1 MARQSF
7 RSSFTGALRLSLSGA
22 VLFFA
27 TACSTIPAPVQDYA
41 LARAALEAC
50 KAVEAARY
58 SQGYYHRGL
67 ESYARAEVLYRERE
81 YQEARELFV
90 RARLD
95 FEKAEN
101 SAQVQRKK
109 SGEVL

>member
-1 MARQSF
+1 MLRKNFFSARK
-7 RSSFTGALRLSLSGA
+7 GALQLWLSGA
-22 VLFFA
+22 FVVL
-27 TACSTIPAPVQDYA
+27 TGCSTIPAPVQDYA

-67 ESYARAEVLYRERE
+67 EAYSRAEVLYRERE

>member
-1 MARQSF
+1 MIRK
-7 RSSFTGALRLSLSGA
+7 SSFFVSLLAGLFLIFGAGC
-22 VLFFA
+22 V
-27 TACSTIPAPVQDYA
+27 TTQAPVQEYA

-50 KAVEAARY
+50 KSVEAARY
-58 SQGYYHRGL
+58 SSGYFHRAL
-67 ESYARAEVLYRERE
+67 ETYSRAEVLYRERE
-81 YQEARELFV
+81 YQEAQEMFV
-90 RARLD
+90 RARID